1 MKYFLLIGLISMPV
15 FAATK
20 PAEKTVKIEQVR
32 SIDYDKGEATVTFW
46 GTNQVY
52 RFEEKAA
59 IMPCL
64 ENAHKAKKEV
74 VLQMNQEAK
83 VIENCKLY
91 GGGDPKLSI

>member
-1 MKYFLLIGLISMPV
+1 MKYLLLFAFISMPV
-15 FAATK
+15 FAAVNI
-20 PAEKTVKIEQVR
+20 EKVR

-46 GTNQVY
+46 GTNHVF

-74 VLQMNQEAK
+74 VLEMNQESK
-83 VIENCKLY
+83 VVESCKLY